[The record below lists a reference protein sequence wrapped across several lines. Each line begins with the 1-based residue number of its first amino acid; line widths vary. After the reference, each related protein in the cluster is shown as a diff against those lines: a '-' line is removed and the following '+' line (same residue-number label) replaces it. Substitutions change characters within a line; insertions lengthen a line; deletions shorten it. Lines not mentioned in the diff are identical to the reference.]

1 MRNDLY
7 HHGIKGQKWGVRNGP
22 PYPLDEGKKSRAE
35 KRMESHGPKGR
46 HFSNSIGGNSDVDWK
61 DVAKRTAKGVAI
73 TTAATAAATLAFTLA
88 LRGYFKHR
96 ISQERKTNLL
106 EHSKDVIKKITGE
119 HTDTQDMRSV
129 NDLKGFMFGDPPGH
143 RMNCTM
149 CTTAYDLRKRGYDVQ
164 ANTSNFGRTEKDV
177 ASWYKNTTRKDFV
190 KKRQLSALKEA
201 LNEQPE
207 GARGNIITGV
217 GPYDS
222 KHSMVWE
229 KYMGQIVITDCQS
242 QTMYDNIDQILR
254 PKSIHGYQFLR
265 TDNREINWDTVHDA
279 ISPHKKG

>member
-22 PYPLDEGKKSRAE
+22 PYPLDEGKKSMAE
-35 KRMESHGPKGR
+35 KRMENHGPKGR
-46 HFSNSIGGNSDVDWK
+46 HFGAGVGGSNGSRINWK
-61 DVAKRTAKGVAI
+61 KVAKGATI
-73 TTAATAAATLAFTLA
+73 TTAATAAATIAFTLA

-106 EHSKDVIKKITGE
+106 EHSNDVIKKIVGE
-119 HTDTQDMRSV
+119 HSYDDDMMSV
-129 NDLKGFMFGDPPGH
+129 NNFEGFMFGDPPGY

-164 ANTSNFGRTEKDV
+164 ANASNFGRTEKDV

-190 KKRQLSALKEA
+190 KTRKLSSLKEA

-229 KYMGQIVITDCQS
+229 KYKGRIVITDCQS
-242 QTMYDNIDQILR
+242 QATYDDVDEILR

-265 TDNREINWDTVHDA
+265 TDNREVNWDTVHDA